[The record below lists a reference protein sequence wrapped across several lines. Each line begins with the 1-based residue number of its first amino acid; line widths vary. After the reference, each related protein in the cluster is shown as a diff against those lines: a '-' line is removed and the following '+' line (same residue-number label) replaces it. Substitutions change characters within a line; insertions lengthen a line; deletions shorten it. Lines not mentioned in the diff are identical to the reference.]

1 MQKLK
6 GSGFPLRGKDPQPIC
21 RALSIEPVI
30 ASKGQVGLFQPPC
43 PNSGDRRH
51 SASVKSDNA
60 ALAKAD
66 ACQRDSLSLVFGSAQ
81 QSRPSRSRGKRRAVS
96 ARRFQ
101 VRPCPRLAA
110 AGRTTLP
117 FHPHGPVRPGPWVG
131 LRPLPL
137 CLRRKHAFS
146 VEQVAE
152 AQPIG
157 GGEIG
162 PLPSPHGG
170 QHGTGQIRSLSG
182 RDRQDHCRP

>member
-1 MQKLK
+1 VQKLK
-6 GSGFPLRGKDPQPIC
+6 VCAVPRRGQDPQPIC
-21 RALSIEPVI
+21 RNLSLETVI
-30 ASKGQVGLFQPPC
+30 ASKGQVGLFLAPC
-43 PNSGDRRH
+43 PNSRDRRH
-51 SASVKSDNA
+51 SASVKFDNA

-66 ACQRDSLSLVFGSAQ
+66 ACQRDSLFLGFWV
-81 QSRPSRSRGKRRAVS
+81 RPTVPAVPVKGQAPRGERASVPGQAVS
-96 ARRFQ
+96 S
-101 VRPCPRLAA
+101 PSA

-137 CLRRKHAFS
+137 CSAENMRFRSNRWPRRS
-146 VEQVAE
+146 PSAE
-152 AQPIG
+152 G
-157 GGEIG
+157 KTS